1 VTNHVLRTKAMNKRT
16 RAILEVLA
24 LGNLLAAA
32 ATHAQGVSFLARR
45 DYPVG
50 ASPSSVA
57 VGDFNGDGVPDLAVA
72 NYDSDSVSVLIN
84 DTR

>member
-1 VTNHVLRTKAMNKRT
+1 MTNHVLSTKAMNKRT
-16 RAILEVLA
+16 RAILELLV

-32 ATHAQGVSFLARR
+32 ATHAQRVSFLARR

-50 ASPSSVA
+50 GNPSSVA
-57 VGDFNGDGVPDLAVA
+57 VVDFNGDGVPDLAVA
-72 NYDSDSVSVLIN
+72 NYDSDNVSVLIN